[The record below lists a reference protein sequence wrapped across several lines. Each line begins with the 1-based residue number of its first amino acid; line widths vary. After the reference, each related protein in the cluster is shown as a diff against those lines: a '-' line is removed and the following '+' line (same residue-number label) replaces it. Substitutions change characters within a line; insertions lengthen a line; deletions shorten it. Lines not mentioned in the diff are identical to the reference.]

1 MLNRLRAWLP
11 QGRTLPEEVWE
22 RRHRVLLGLLW
33 ANAAGLFVYGIV
45 QGYGVRHTFI
55 DVALIILPGL
65 FGTLV
70 KSRHARA
77 AWVSIGLITC
87 AAVMVHLSKG
97 LIEAHFYFFV
107 LIVVLTLYEDW
118 VPLLVALA
126 YVVFHHG
133 VMGTVAPET
142 VYDHGDAVDHPWKWA
157 GIHAGFV
164 LAAAVAAIAAWRLN
178 EDVRHRLTGVVASSG
193 DAIVELDLDGL
204 ISAWNPAAAAMLGY
218 SADEVVGEPVS
229 ILHSEGQS
237 GELGNLVGAAV
248 AERSTDPI
256 ETVLGTKDGD
266 GVPVSLRVSP
276 IRDVGERLIG
286 TSLVARDIRD
296 RRRAEAAKAR
306 AESYRAVQLEAAGI
320 LAESG
325 TVEETMPRVL
335 DALGRGFSWEVG
347 VHWRLEEGLLN
358 CAATWHLPNRRFD
371 DVVADDFEARVEAV
385 ELDAGEGLLGHVVS
399 AGEPA
404 WMENVAADRT
414 FPPGKTA
421 DELGIRGVVAVPL
434 VREDEVIG
442 VIEFFASSLK
452 PPDAE
457 LMQTLSVISSQVGQ
471 FVARKQAEQEAER
484 LKDEFFGLVS
494 HELRTPLTSVIGYTD
509 MLAKMEAEQLSQRG
523 QKMVEVI
530 SRNAKRELRLVGD
543 LLLLV
548 RIEAGKFEIEHGE
561 VDLPS
566 VVEESVQ
573 AVTITAEQAEVVLS
587 LQADPVPPFDGD
599 AERIGQA
606 IDNLLTNAIKFTP
619 EGGNVEVR
627 VSNQGDRAVVE
638 VQDSGVGIPPED
650 QVRLFDRLYRAS
662 SATKNH
668 VPGTGLGLTIVKAIA
683 EAHHGRVEVESEAG
697 KGSTFRIELPLTP
710 VGSNGSNGA
719 GALQGAATNG
729 AGPAPART
737 A

>member
-1 MLNRLRAWLP
+1 MLNSLRAWLP

-33 ANAAGLFVYGIV
+33 ANAVGLFAYGII
-45 QGYGVRHTFI
+45 QGFSLRQVFI
-55 DVALIILPGL
+55 DVGFVVLPGL

-77 AWVSIGLITC
+77 GWVSFGLITA
-87 AAVMVHLSKG
+87 AAVLVLFSKG

-107 LIVVLTLYEDW
+107 LIVALTLYEDW
-118 VPLLVALA
+118 IPLLIALG
-126 YVVFHHG
+126 YVVVHHG
-133 VMGTVAPET
+133 IVGTVAPET

-157 GIHAGFV
+157 GIHAAFV
-164 LAAAVAAIAAWRLN
+164 LGAAVAAIAAWRLN

-204 ISAWNPAAAAMLGY
+204 ISAWNPAATAMLGF
-218 SADEVVGEPVS
+218 SADEAVGETVS
-229 ILHSEGQS
+229 ILRTEGDG
-237 GELGNLVGAAV
+237 GELGNLISAAI
-248 AERSTDPI
+248 AEGSTDPI
-256 ETVLGTKDGD
+256 ETVLGTKKGD

-276 IRDVGERLIG
+276 IRDVGQRLLG

-296 RRRAEAAKAR
+296 RRRAEAAKDR
-306 AESYRAVQLEAAGI
+306 AESYRSVQLEAAGV

-325 TVEETMPRVL
+325 SVEETMPRVL
-335 DALGRGFSWEVG
+335 EAMGQGFSWDIG
-347 VHWRLEEGLLN
+347 VHWRLEDGVMK
-358 CAATWHLPNRRFD
+358 CAAMWHLPSRRWD
-371 DVVADDFEARVEAV
+371 DVEAEDFEARIRAA
-385 ELDAGEGLLGHVVS
+385 ELSADEGLLGHVVTS
-399 AGEPA
+399 GEPA
-404 WMENVAADRT
+404 WMENVADDRS

-421 DELGIRGVVAVPL
+421 HEVGVPGVVAVPL
-434 VREDEVIG
+434 VREDGVIG
-442 VIEFFASSLK
+442 ALEFFASGLK

-471 FVARKQAEQEAER
+471 FVARKEAEREADR

-509 MLAKMEAEQLSQRG
+509 MLAKMEADQLSQRG

-561 VDLPS
+561 VDLRAVAEDS
-566 VVEESVQ
+566 VE
-573 AVTITAEQAEVVLS
+573 AVRITAEQAEVELS
-587 LQADPVPPFDGD
+587 LRADPVPPFDGD
-599 AERIGQA
+599 ADRVGQA

-619 EGGNVEVR
+619 DGGVVQIRLTNR
-627 VSNQGDRAVVE
+627 GDWAVIE
-638 VQDSGVGIPPED
+638 VQDSGMGIPPED
-650 QVRLFDRLYRAS
+650 QEKLFDRLYRAS
-662 SATKNH
+662 SATKDH

-683 EAHHGRVEVESEAG
+683 EAHHGQVAVESEEG

-710 VGSNGSNGA
+710 AGSNGA
-719 GALQGAATNG
+719 GSVHEAAGNG
-729 AGPAPART
+729 AGPAHTRT